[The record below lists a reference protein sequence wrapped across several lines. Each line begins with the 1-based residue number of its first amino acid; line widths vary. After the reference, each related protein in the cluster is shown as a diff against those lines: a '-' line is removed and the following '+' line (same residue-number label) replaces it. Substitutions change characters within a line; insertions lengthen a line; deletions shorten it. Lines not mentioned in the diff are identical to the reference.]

1 MNPLPEGPAFLAL
14 WNNIH
19 DTGRR
24 HEYEQWHIYEHV
36 PERVALPGFLG
47 ADRYRSVDAE
57 PSYFT
62 VYHLESLAALSTD
75 PYRDVFTHPTPWST
89 RMRPLLSD
97 FYRLPCVRSG
107 SAGSSRAPHLG
118 TLRWSA
124 DAALP
129 PGPLDTW
136 LNDAIDAGRLLHAQW
151 GWVPSMD
158 SYWLANTSSETAD
171 SGVEHVALLQHHDPD
186 DLRIAMERLSSWL
199 RPHVS
204 LLGLSQLF
212 ALQSSIRNTDVEGP
226 ATGRRAPNTVLFH
239 HHSRG

>member
-1 MNPLPEGPAFLAL
+1 MTQLPEGPAFLAL
-14 WNNIH
+14 WNSIH

-62 VYHLESLAALSTD
+62 VYHLESLAALSTE
-75 PYRDVFTHPTPWST
+75 PYRDVFTHPTPWSAS
-89 RMRPLLSD
+89 MRPLLSD
-97 FYRLPCVRSG
+97 FYRLPCVRAS

-124 DAALP
+124 NAALP
-129 PGPLDTW
+129 PGLLDDW
-136 LNDAIDAGRLLHAQW
+136 LNEAIDTGRLLHAQW
-151 GWVPSMD
+151 GWAPSMD
-158 SYWLANTSSETAD
+158 SYWLANASSETAD
-171 SGVEHVALLQHHDPD
+171 HGVEHVALLQHHDPD
-186 DLRIAMERLSSWL
+186 GLRVALDSLSDWL
-199 RPHVS
+199 RPHAS
-204 LLGLSQLF
+204 RLGERQRFS
-212 ALQSSIRNTDVEGP
+212 LQSSIRNTDVDKP
-226 ATGRRAPNTVLFH
+226 VTGRRPPNTILFP